1 VGWSRGSTQETY
13 GYDFFGNLT
22 NYAGR
27 SFATS
32 AASNRLAN
40 ASYDASGNLT
50 GFMGF
55 SFAWDALGQQLR
67 IQGNGLDRRFAYDA
81 SGERLVE
88 RAGSEY
94 TFTLRRWDNRVVRQV
109 KASLSGGSWSWSWEK
124 DWVWGQGS
132 LLATISPKEGLQQ
145 VVVDHQGSAA
155 LLVNRCG
162 RRIAE
167 LATNPWGLDVG
178 DATQNPERHRY
189 TGHLRDINAPGRAWD
204 DFDQMHARTYFPY
217 TARFLSPDPGRDYD
231 FSHPQSFNLYAYVR
245 NNPVTATDPTGKYL
259 VLGTNAAR
267 VRQLLVE
274 ALRRPGFRSVLCHLQ
289 ADPRPFTFSVASL
302 PNKGRISDEIAVRL
316 GRPLT
321 FGVTTGT
328 LVNGVLSLERG
339 ATVTVDL
346 QKIARFLGDET
357 GLTTLGH
364 ELHHALAFATARDP
378 GTALE
383 SMGLGDKLLFTN
395 GLSLAE
401 AFGKQLASEK
411 PDLSKEQAEE
421 LLKNWLEDSKKLTK
435 VTSTANPATGQEQQR

>member
-1 VGWSRGSTQETY
+1 MT
-13 GYDFFGNLT
+13 FG
-22 NYAGR
+22 
-27 SFATS
+27 
-32 AASNRLAN
+32 
-40 ASYDASGNLT
+40 YDASGQR
-50 GFMGF
+50 
-55 SFAWDALGQQLR
+55 LGY
-67 IQGNGLDRRFAYDA
+67 ND
-81 SGERLVE
+81 SVE
-88 RAGSEY
+88 LGICY
-94 TFTLRRWDNRVVRQV
+94 TLRGLFGQV
-109 KASLSGGSWSWSWEK
+109 LREYFELNGSWSWVK
-124 DWVWGQGS
+124 DHIWAGGELVATVEPSGIKHLHRDHLGS
-132 LLATISPKEGLQQ
+132 VRVET
-145 VVVDHQGSAA
+145 GSNGA
-155 LLVNRCG
+155 LLTTHSYWPFGEEMTV
-162 RRIAE
+162 
-167 LATNPWGLDVG
+167 TSSS
-178 DATQNPERHRY
+178 ERYRFAGHERDQR
-189 TGHLRDINAPGRAWD
+189 TGYDY
-204 DFDQMHARTYFPY
+204 MHARYYAPM
-217 TARFLSPDPGRDYD
+217 AGRFFSVNPGRDYD
-231 FSHPQSFNLYAYVR
+231 LSHPQSFNLYAYVR

-289 ADPRPFTFSVASL
+289 ADPRPFTVSVDSL
-302 PNKGRISDEIAVRL
+302 PNKGKISDEIAVRL

-321 FGVTTGT
+321 FGLTTGT
-328 LVNGVLSLERG
+328 LVNGVLSLEPG

-346 QKIARFLGDET
+346 QKTARFHGDET

-421 LLKNWLEDSKKLTK
+421 LLKNWLEDSKELTK